1 MQKYKNNTP
10 PHLKK
15 HICLYSLSVFVSMEL
30 VLHNMAEQKLSFTM
44 FRRVT
49 VENWHPEKKPL
60 STDARGCQFQ
70 LLLYLFRYADC
81 LNFREILIEWL
92 EFYSEPCAHTFL
104 QLLDLFLIIPFS
116 IKNRNRDK
124 FASQIT
130 IKCSVMQIDSCLA
143 RAIATA
149 QKKVIYTFYI

>member
-1 MQKYKNNTP
+1 MTWILQ
-10 PHLKK
+10 
-15 HICLYSLSVFVSMEL
+15 
-30 VLHNMAEQKLSFTM
+30 
-44 FRRVT
+44 RT
-49 VENWHPEKKPL
+49 VRAYF
-60 STDARGCQFQ
+60 SAAIRF
-70 LLLYLFRYADC
+70 
-81 LNFREILIEWL
+81 I
-92 EFYSEPCAHTFL
+92 
-104 QLLDLFLIIPFS
+104 LIIPFS